1 MTSAARVS
9 PPSGNTGNVIRDSAL
24 GIVPE
29 TLDHYLAL
37 NAAIWDAGPLSAAE
51 IELAR
56 LRNACHTGC
65 VLCQAVR
72 YDVAVADGLSEDKV
86 QLIRADDPAAGLSE
100 REQLMMAFVDQYNLD
115 PAGIPRQL
123 QQDLLAAF
131 REDELLHLSLLVAW
145 FNGSSRCAVALGGM
159 PEEMPRLEISVPR

>member
-9 PPSGNTGNVIRDSAL
+9 PPAGNTGNVIRDSAL

-56 LRNACHTGC
+56 LRNARHTGC

-100 REQLMMAFVDQYNLD
+100 RERLMMAFVDQYNLD
-115 PAGIPRQL
+115 PAGIPMQL

-131 REDELLHLSLLVAW
+131 RADELLHLSLLVAW

>member
-9 PPSGNTGNVIRDSAL
+9 PPAGNTGNVIRDSAL

-56 LRNACHTGC
+56 LRNARHTGC

-100 REQLMMAFVDQYNLD
+100 RERLMMAFVDQYNLD
-115 PAGIPRQL
+115 PAGIPMQL

>member
-1 MTSAARVS
+1 MTSAARVN
-9 PPSGNTGNVIRDSAL
+9 PPAGNTGNVIRDSAL

-29 TLDHYLAL
+29 TLEHYLAL

-51 IELAR
+51 VELAR
-56 LRNACHTGC
+56 LRNARHTGC

-72 YDVAVADGLSEDKV
+72 YDVAVADGLTEDKV
-86 QLIRADDPAAGLSE
+86 QLIRQDDPLAGLSE
-100 REQLMMAFVDQYNLD
+100 RERLMVAFVDQYNLD
-115 PAGIPRQL
+115 PAGIPEAL
-123 QQDLLAAF
+123 QQALLDAF
-131 REDELLHLSLLVAW
+131 SEAELLHLSLLVAW

>member
-9 PPSGNTGNVIRDSAL
+9 PPSSNTGNVIRDSAL

-56 LRNACHTGC
+56 LRNARHTGC

-72 YDVAVADGLSEDKV
+72 YDVAIADGLSEDKV
-86 QLIRADDPAAGLSE
+86 QLIREDDPAAGLSE
-100 REQLMMAFVDQYNLD
+100 RERLLMAFVDQYNLD
-115 PAGIPRQL
+115 PAGIPQTL
-123 QQDLLAAF
+123 QRALLAAF
-131 REDELLHLSLLVAW
+131 SPDELLHLSLLVAW